1 MALSKI
7 TIQKQPGETR
17 LVSMEFTNKMDSAET
32 IVSIDSI
39 QQFLYDADGAD
50 APTSDLVF
58 TGQTINGQIAQF
70 LVSGG
75 SIPDRADIQECDYK
89 VTVTV
94 TTDIGQI
101 LENDG
106 ILKIRED

>member
-17 LVSMEFTNKMDSAET
+17 LVSMEFDNKMDAAE
-32 IVSIDSI
+32 IMVSIDSVD
-39 QQFLYDADGAD
+39 QVVSDGKSGWAV
-50 APTSDLVF
+50 TTDLTF
-58 TGQTINGQIAQF
+58 SGQTISGQIAQF

-75 SIPDRADIQECDYK
+75 EIPDRPDINECDYK
-89 VTVTV
+89 ITVTI
-94 TTDIGQI
+94 TTDLGQI

-106 ILKIRED
+106 ILKIKED

>member
-17 LVSMEFTNKMDSAET
+17 IVSMAFDNKMAASET

-39 QQFLYDADGAD
+39 DQLINDTGGA
-50 APTSDLVF
+50 TTDLTF

-75 SIPDRADIQECDYK
+75 EIPDRTDINECDYK
-89 VTVTV
+89 VTVTI
-94 TTDIGQI
+94 TTDLGQI

-106 ILKIRED
+106 ILKIKED